1 MKYLNLLFE
10 LGGDAHRFL
19 KYLSA
24 PFVAPL
30 PWFLFTWPTNSPYKA
45 VKYGKLSLSL
55 PFALAFGCSFSSPGD
70 QSQQQ
75 LPKICFRKGCG
86 VVGQGSKEK
95 KGLIMAWHTVLHY
108 IDFIGKQNFWVR

>member
-95 KGLIMAWHTVLHY
+95 KGLMVWHMVLHY